1 MSDLSKQG
9 TEPPVDVGDSTAFVN
24 ELPSLRRNTAV
35 GASAIAYSTFVLE
48 LIQWTFRTDETISP
62 SLSLSLGIRDV
73 LHEFSIPTFFQYSDR
88 LFGESFEVSQKP
100 LKNP

>member
-1 MSDLSKQG
+1 MCEVINFCVCLLSFLAAFLSSLHPEMSDLSKQG

-48 LIQWTFRTDETISP
+48 LIQ
-62 SLSLSLGIRDV
+62 
-73 LHEFSIPTFFQYSDR
+73 
-88 LFGESFEVSQKP
+88 
-100 LKNP
+100 